1 MTPIERLF
9 ALILFL
15 PIAGLIDDA
24 YGRYSGINWI
34 NGVDRLITEPALLEV
49 DFAVSLGRF
58 SVTSDLPF
66 VARAVTQKV
75 TNTRIPRFG
84 GVYY

>member
-24 YGRYSGINWI
+24 CGRYSGINWSS
-34 NGVDRLITEPALLEV
+34 GVDRLITEPALLE
-49 DFAVSLGRF
+49 SIL
-58 SVTSDLPF
+58 L
-66 VARAVTQKV
+66 
-75 TNTRIPRFG
+75 
-84 GVYY
+84 

>member
-24 YGRYSGINWI
+24 CGRYSGINWSS
-34 NGVDRLITEPALLEV
+34 GVDRLITEPALLESILLSV
-49 DFAVSLGRF
+49 WVALASLLI
-58 SVTSDLPF
+58 SLF
-66 VARAVTQKV
+66 VARASYTEGDEY
-75 TNTRIPRFG
+75 P
-84 GVYY
+84 